1 MKRLIIVEDEKMI
14 RQGINVMIKRSNVP
28 IGEIIECRNGLEALE
43 VVNSQK
49 VDVVVTDI
57 RMPKMDGITLVKEL
71 AKLEKM
77 PKVIVISGYD
87 DFSYAVELLRNGA
100 REYLLKPVE
109 REKLVAALEKLEEE
123 IIEEEM
129 EEQVDRDRKKFLFNK
144 HLKIYLNEPTEE
156 NLEIL
161 KVDNIEWLE
170 TVSYVIYC
178 SNHQGREYFESPST
192 IYLEDIGGQ
201 DFWIVTDDKEKE
213 QLEAF
218 LEGACYGM
226 SNMHRGIQELEEAY
240 LGAIKE
246 RKLAFFMNKV
256 HKDTKID
263 LNETKQQEAISIV
276 NRMTQLIGTERFE
289 EATKLIGILQCKVER
304 SEMSYIV
311 FEDMIEQLLVQI
323 RETYK
328 QVLNLENDTHMFLED
343 IYAYSNIEDYVE
355 AFNEFLRNLHY
366 KISDGLEDY
375 KNKQKMQQAIEYI
388 QKNYNKDLNMAVV
401 SNYVS
406 MNYSLFSLVFKEYT
420 GMSFVNYV
428 KELRVNEAKRLLIN
442 TDKKVNEISALIG
455 YENEKHFMKVFKT
468 LYGVSPS
475 EYRRNAQVG
484 NSATK

>member
-28 IGEIIECRNGLEALE
+28 IGEIIECRNGQEALE
-43 VVNSQK
+43 VVNKQK

-71 AKLEKM
+71 SKLEKM

-123 IIEEEM
+123 IREEEM
-129 EEQVDRDRKKFLFNK
+129 DEQVDRNRKKFLLDK
-144 HLKIYLNEPTEE
+144 HLKLYLNEPTEE

-161 KVDNIEWLE
+161 KVDNIEWLD
-170 TVSYVIYC
+170 TVSYVVYC
-178 SNHQGREYFESPST
+178 SNHQGREYFESSRT
-192 IYLEDIGGQ
+192 IYLEDIEGQ
-201 DFWIVTDDKEKE
+201 DFWIVTDEKEKM

-218 LEGACYGM
+218 LEDACYGM
-226 SNMHRGIQELEEAY
+226 SGIHIGVQQLKEAY
-240 LGAIKE
+240 LEAINE
-246 RKLAFFMNKV
+246 RKLAFFMSKV

-263 LNETKQQEAISIV
+263 EQENNQQQAKSMV
-276 NRMTQLIGTERFE
+276 NRITQLIGTERFE
-289 EATKLIGILQCKVER
+289 EAIKLIAIFQCKVER
-304 SEMSYIV
+304 GEISYIA
-311 FEDMIEQLLVQI
+311 FEDMIEQLLTQI

-328 QVLNLENDTHMFLED
+328 SALNLENDTHIFLED

-366 KISDGLEDY
+366 KISDGLEDF
-375 KNKQKMQQAIEYI
+375 KNKHKMQQAIEYI
-388 QKNYNKDLNMAVV
+388 QQNYNKDLNMAVV
-401 SNYVS
+401 SNHIS

-420 GMSFVNYV
+420 GMNFVNYV

-442 TDKKVNEISALIG
+442 TDKKVNEISTLVG

-468 LYGVSPS
+468 LYGVSPT
-475 EYRRNAQVG
+475 EYRRNAQIG
-484 NSATK
+484 NSVMK